1 MKNRRLGRFVLLVF
15 AIAVAAS
22 AGCSDREKS
31 SVKVRRV
38 EGVAKEINLQTGEV
52 SMTVV
57 REDRKS

>member
-1 MKNRRLGRFVLLVF
+1 MKNRRLGQFVLLVF
-15 AIAVAAS
+15 AIVGAAT

-38 EGVAKEINLQTGEV
+38 VGVDKNISLQIDEV

-57 REDRKS
+57 REDGKS